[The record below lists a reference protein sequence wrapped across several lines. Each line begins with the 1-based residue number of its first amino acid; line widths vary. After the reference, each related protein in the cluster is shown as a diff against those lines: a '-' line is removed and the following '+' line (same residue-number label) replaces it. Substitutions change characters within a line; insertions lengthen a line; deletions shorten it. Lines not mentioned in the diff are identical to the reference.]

1 MKALK
6 TKWFPPYVV
15 KNNKLKPNLRIG
27 AKKYN
32 TGVYLVKDAKTNNIL
47 YVGYSGSNLY
57 KTMYRH
63 FQVWNDKQQDRI
75 KFKKSGYKVRIIFCS
90 AAQAQRLESYLINKL
105 KPKFN
110 KLQYK
115 AEFENQ
121 TNSDEV
127 GKFYGFKDIITINPG
142 EEAPF

>member
-32 TGVYLVKDAKTNNIL
+32 TGVYFVKDAKTNVIL

-63 FQVWNDKQQDRI
+63 FQVWNDKQQQRI
-75 KFKKSGYKVRIIFCS
+75 KFKKSGYKVRIIFCT
-90 AAQAQRLESYLINKL
+90 AAQAQRLETYLIQKL

-110 KLQYK
+110 KLQYQ
-115 AEFENQ
+115 ADFEQ
-121 TNSDEV
+121 AKSGGEV
-127 GKFYGFKDIITINPG
+127 EKFYNIKDIVTINPG
-142 EEAPF
+142 EEEPF

>member
-32 TGVYLVKDAKTNNIL
+32 TGVYLVKDAKTNSIL

-63 FQVWNDKQQDRI
+63 FQTWNDKQQERI

-90 AAQAQRLESYLINKL
+90 AAQAQRLESYLINKF

-115 AEFENQ
+115 AEFETPKTQN
-121 TNSDEV
+121 EV
-127 GKFYGFKDIITINPG
+127 DQYYNFKDIITINPG